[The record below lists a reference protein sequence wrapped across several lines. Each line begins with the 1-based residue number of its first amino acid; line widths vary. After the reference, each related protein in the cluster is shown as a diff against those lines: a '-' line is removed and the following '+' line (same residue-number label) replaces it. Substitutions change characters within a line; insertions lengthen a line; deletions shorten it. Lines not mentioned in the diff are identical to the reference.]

1 MMMELSSAQIAD
13 IKSKLPKVCFIQR
26 KLLLPI
32 DLLAA
37 RLGPKSTVDV
47 SLVNLRDASEVA
59 CEVEY
64 ALYEALSYYIQLKE
78 IDEQDRN
85 LFVQRSKFYVDDAA
99 LRLYA
104 AAEHVANF
112 IQNFL
117 SIESSKLEPYKKDN
131 RTSFASIVGNY
142 LISEMPSLEITKVI
156 KELAKE
162 PNWQKTIYYRNRW
175 VHEQPPLLKEMGIAY
190 KRKSRWQKTHDGNY
204 ALGIGLGESADY
216 TLDELIEMVLS
227 AYSGFAVLLEK
238 MTNIALDFLKDKN
251 IYDGKAVN
259 LLQQKAG

>member
-1 MMMELSSAQIAD
+1 MELSSTQIAE
-13 IKSKLPKVCFIQR
+13 INAKLPKVCFIQR

-32 DLLAA
+32 DLLASK
-37 RLGPKSTVDV
+37 LGPKSTVDI

-64 ALYEALSYYIQLKE
+64 ALYEALSYYVRLNGS
-78 IDEQDRN
+78 DEQDRN

-104 AAEHVANF
+104 AAEHVVNF

-117 SIESSKLEPYKKDN
+117 AIESGKLERYKKDN
-131 RTSFASIVGNY
+131 RTSFASTIGNF
-142 LISEMPSLEITKVI
+142 LRSEMPSLEITKAI
-156 KELAKE
+156 QDLAKE
-162 PNWQKTIYYRNRW
+162 PNWQQTVLYRNRW
-175 VHEQPPLLKEMGIAY
+175 VHEQPPLLKEMGMAY

-204 ALGIGLGESADY
+204 AMGIGLGDSADY

-227 AYSGFAVLLEK
+227 AYSKFVVLLIK
-238 MTNIALDFLKDKN
+238 MTDIALDFLKDKN
-251 IYDGKAVN
+251 IYDGKTVS
-259 LLQQKAG
+259 L